1 MIYCNNCVYPIVSA
15 APITLDEKGICSGCQ
30 LSKTKP
36 NIDWN
41 KRWDELVELT
51 NLYKSKSNYD
61 VLIPVSG
68 GKDSYFQTYI
78 AVEKLK
84 LKPLLVTY
92 YGNNYSSVGEENLNN
107 MKNVFNCDH
116 IIFKPSKSILVKMN
130 RLGFKIQGDMNWHN
144 HCGIFT
150 VPIQT
155 ACRFNIPLILWGE
168 HGQMD
173 LGGMYS
179 YNDYVEFTAKHR
191 KEFALRGFDWDD
203 FVGTPKKSNVPI
215 IEDEF
220 LSEKDLLWAQYPSDE
235 KIIEVGVRGIYLSN
249 YVDWDGNANAEL
261 MKNKFGWKES
271 NYDFERTYRK
281 ISNLDDI
288 HENGIHDYMK
298 FIKFG
303 YGRTTDHA
311 SKDIRSGIMSRKE
324 GIIEVLKRDHIKSKD
339 LQRWLNYV
347 NMTEEEFDFIAD
359 TFRDPRVWTIK
370 NNKWYKSNLDGSI
383 KEFGKVNLPIEK
395 QTKYLKD

>member
-1 MIYCNNCVYPIVSA
+1 
-15 APITLDEKGICSGCQ
+15 
-30 LSKTKP
+30 
-36 NIDWN
+36 
-41 KRWDELVELT
+41 
-51 NLYKSKSNYD
+51 
-61 VLIPVSG
+61 
-68 GKDSYFQTYI
+68 
-78 AVEKLK
+78 
-84 LKPLLVTY
+84 
-92 YGNNYSSVGEENLNN
+92 
-107 MKNVFNCDH
+107 
-116 IIFKPSKSILVKMN
+116 
-130 RLGFKIQGDMNWHN
+130 
-144 HCGIFT
+144 
-150 VPIQT
+150 
-155 ACRFNIPLILWGE
+155 
-168 HGQMD
+168 
-173 LGGMYS
+173 MYS

-311 SKDIRSGIMSRKE
+311 SKDIRSGIMSREE

-383 KEFGKVNLPIEK
+383 KEFGKVSLPIEK